1 MEGTESVRMTTS
13 IPSNTEASQWVETYC
28 RERPELSL
36 CFCEVREVKRSNR
49 DTWVFLNLLDKR
61 CPELFLICEP
71 RGKSTPRIV
80 PYFSIRERP
89 DRQIVSYSL
98 GKGLCNLAEVR
109 ELFGGLFSRYCG
121 SYTPKDLPQAKGELS
136 KIALWVH
143 DCLTEDF
150 DHQISLNRQDLP
162 EGVSIS
168 YDFGMAF
175 SNHYFPPFYT
185 MELGISEDS
194 VRENRLFVLDLL
206 DRYAQWVRLDEGE
219 TVRCLE
225 TSYPATCHADRC
237 RYYLRNYEA
246 HFRTRLY
253 FGRFF
258 EKMRNTPFEKER
270 LGVLAKGLGLDMTG
284 VTEWEGFIKV
294 IRSGPRGT
302 LDLRGLDL
310 SDMDLRGADLT
321 GASLAGA
328 DLEEADLRGARL
340 SGVDWK
346 DTNLKDVRRNE
357 T

>member
-1 MEGTESVRMTTS
+1 MTLS
-13 IPSNTEASQWVETYC
+13 IPSDREARRWVESYC
-28 RERPELSL
+28 RERPGLSF
-36 CFCEVREVKRSNR
+36 CSCEVREVKRRER
-49 DTWVFLNLLDKR
+49 DTWVFLDFLDKR
-61 CPELFLICEP
+61 CPELFLIREP
-71 RGKSTPRIV
+71 GGESPAETI
-80 PYFSIRERP
+80 PYFPIRERP

-98 GKGLCNLAEVR
+98 GKGLCNLAEVSEFFR
-109 ELFGGLFSRYCG
+109 GLYSRYCG
-121 SYTPKDLPQAKGELS
+121 SYRPGELPQQKADLS

-150 DHQISLNRQDLP
+150 DHQTALNRQNLP
-162 EGVSIS
+162 EGVCIS

-185 MELGISEDS
+185 LELGISEES
-194 VRENRLFVLDLL
+194 IPENRLFVLDLL
-206 DRYAQWVRLDEGE
+206 ARYARWVLVDEE
-219 TVRCLE
+219 EAVRNLE

-237 RYYLRNYEA
+237 RYYLRNYKA

-258 EKMRNTPFEKER
+258 EKMRNTPFERGKLDELAER
-270 LGVLAKGLGLDMTG
+270 AGLDMTG
-284 VTEWEGFIKV
+284 VTEWETLVKE

-310 SDMDLRGADLT
+310 SDMDLRRSDLRGADLT

-328 DLEEADLRGARL
+328 DLEEADLRGAKL
-340 SGVDWK
+340 SGVDWT
-346 DTNLKDVRRNE
+346 DTNLKNVRQAD